1 MAETGSVEGLAGRPL
16 AERLAEVVS
25 SKLASDVVILDMRD
39 LVSYTDYLVVC
50 SARNERQATAITDE
64 VRRVMKDD
72 HGLLPVNPSRTGE
85 FGWTVLD
92 YMDCVLHVF
101 SGEARDLYDLEELW
115 FEAPRTRVEP
125 GSGDAGDPDPGEA
138 EGDRVGMTEAGRRS
152 GTR

>member
-1 MAETGSVEGLAGRPL
+1 MAEPSPLGGRPL
-16 AERLAEVVS
+16 AEALAGLVS
-25 SKLASDVVILDMRD
+25 SKLATDIVILDMRR

-50 SARNERQATAITDE
+50 SARNERQAQAITDE

-72 HGLLPVNPSRTGE
+72 HGMLPVNPVRTGE

-115 FEAPRTRVEP
+115 YEAPKTRVTTESDLAGGRESGEPVADRAGPTGAGGSDRTR
-125 GSGDAGDPDPGEA
+125 
-138 EGDRVGMTEAGRRS
+138 
-152 GTR
+152 